1 VFGLTWPA
9 FPIKKVSRC
18 FGLHSCDQTFVVHL
32 LLAEGWDQHWV
43 MWVKQ
48 CHKPSPKSPQIGGM
62 FTIPKW
68 VVYCCFT
75 HIIPKCNGQ
84 SSFSHLHL
92 LRLSDRLVLHS
103 NTRNHIH
110 GRVLKANLKF
120 PQILPTSFPTFGLL
134 SHVLFV
140 PFFEKYTHWNWLKL
154 TVSIDILVFLKKH
167 CEPRES
173 SMSNI
178 CPTTLPSNFS
188 CLHILDVGAVA
199 KLHEIHNLQGQCW
212 KNSNTWDPTHFWY

>member
-1 VFGLTWPA
+1 
-9 FPIKKVSRC
+9 
-18 FGLHSCDQTFVVHL
+18 
-32 LLAEGWDQHWV
+32 

-48 CHKPSPKSPQIGGM
+48 CHQPSPKSPQIGGM

-140 PFFEKYTHWNWLKL
+140 PFFVIYPLKL
-154 TVSIDILVFLKKH
+154 TETDRFDRYSSCCFFSVNHVNHPCPTYVQPPCRPTF
-167 CEPRES
+167 PAFTS
-173 SMSNI
+173 SMLERLPNCIRFTI
-178 CPTTLPSNFS
+178 C
-188 CLHILDVGAVA
+188 G
-199 KLHEIHNLQGQCW
+199 GR
-212 KNSNTWDPTHFWY
+212 